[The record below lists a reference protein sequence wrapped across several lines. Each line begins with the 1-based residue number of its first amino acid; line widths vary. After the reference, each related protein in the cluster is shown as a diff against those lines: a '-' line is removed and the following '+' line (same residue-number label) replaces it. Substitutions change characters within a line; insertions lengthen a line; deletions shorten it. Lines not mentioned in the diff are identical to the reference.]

1 MTQKKLQTLRSE
13 LNQMF
18 FERSPVIDGLLA
30 TMMHGSN
37 AVLFGPPGTAKSD
50 LVQAICNTITGAR
63 YFNRLLFKTMPPEEL
78 LGQPSLKALRD
89 NDMLIR
95 NTTDRLPEADV
106 AFLDEIFK
114 CSPATLNSLLRI
126 ANEREFDNPRPQ
138 PVPLIF
144 MVGASNEVPNE
155 PEMLAFL
162 DRFIYK
168 AWVQPLKRE
177 KSRRDLIAM
186 ADTRK
191 RSRITITF
199 TMQEIQAMQEEARKV
214 PLHSLL
220 VGQILTLCDEFSKKR
235 LYLSDRKLVKIIEL
249 VKCYAYVQGD
259 TEAMPDHLHE
269 LIPCCVSNTEDD
281 IKEARS
287 VIKEKCPTL
296 HGMASEWLDT
306 ARRLAIE
313 VSEQA
318 GAYRASGKPDSARIR
333 MERGIDSATK
343 NVSDI
348 KKQLEAAMK
357 EWKDSSPRI
366 QKIATSIDD
375 ILTEIAG
382 HRDQIYT

>member
-1 MTQKKLQTLRSE
+1 MTQKKLQALRSE

-18 FERSPVIDGLLA
+18 FERSQVIDGLLA
-30 TMMHGSN
+30 TMLHGSN

-78 LGQPSLKALRD
+78 LGQPSLKELRD
-89 NDMLIR
+89 NDILVR
-95 NTTDRLPEADV
+95 NTTDRLPEAEV

-126 ANEREFDNPRPQ
+126 ANEREFDNPRPKK
-138 PVPLIF
+138 VPLIF
-144 MVGASNEVPNE
+144 LVGASNEVPTE

-168 AWVQPLKRE
+168 AWVQPLRRE

-186 ADTRK
+186 ADTKK
-191 RSRITITF
+191 RSKITVTF
-199 TMQEIQAMQEEARKV
+199 TMQELKALQDEAQKI

-220 VGQILTLCDEFSKKR
+220 VSQILILCEEFAKKN
-235 LYLSDRKLVKIIEL
+235 LYMSDRKLVKIIEL
-249 VKCYAYVQGD
+249 LKCYAYVQGD
-259 TEAMPDHLHE
+259 AEAMPDHLHE
-269 LIPCCVSNTEDD
+269 LIPCCVSNTEGD
-281 IKEARS
+281 IREARA

-306 ARRLAIE
+306 ARKIAVE
-313 VSEQA
+313 TTEQA
-318 GAYRASGKPDSARIR
+318 SSFMRSDRTDQSRIR
-333 MERGIDSATK
+333 LQRAIDSATK
-343 NVSDI
+343 NVGDI
-348 KKQLEAAMK
+348 KSQLETAVV
-357 EWKDSSPRI
+357 EWKDRSARV

-382 HRDQIYT
+382 HRELIYI